1 MLSLI
6 DHNEG
11 WSVLHDRRF
20 RLLKALVWG
29 YLSLLLVM
37 TACLPVQA
45 AVRTEASYRSPAT
58 GLTLKATVLLP
69 DSYMKQPQRH
79 YPVFYLLHGHT
90 GNFTSWLDYAR
101 FPPRY
106 ADEYQTIIVL
116 ADGGNSFYVNW
127 DGQTDGKPHRWED
140 AIAQDLVPFIDQT
153 YRTLPID
160 AHRGIG
166 GLSMGGYG
174 ALLLAL
180 KHPNLFG
187 AVLSSSGCV
196 RVPEV
201 IIGEFKRDT
210 VDWNAPARWSPDGD
224 KRVDS
229 PGFSTQTERT
239 PKGFMFSS
247 PARAEQYSLFRLLT
261 TLKPDAT
268 PYIYLD
274 CGIGDDF
281 YADNRLLVEA
291 LRKGGFQY
299 SYLEI
304 EGKHEVPYWKN
315 ALAVSMPMLL
325 KKLALTPTDTPSR

>member
-1 MLSLI
+1 MKLI
-6 DHNEG
+6 YVVG
-11 WSVLHDRRF
+11 
-20 RLLKALVWG
+20 
-29 YLSLLLVM
+29 LLLTM
-37 TACLPVQA
+37 TSFLPVRSA
-45 AVRTEASYRSPAT
+45 LRTVVSYRSPAT

-69 DSYMKQPQRH
+69 DSYRTQSTKR

-106 ADEYQTIIVL
+106 ADDYQSIVVL

-140 AIAQDLVPFIDQT
+140 AIVQDLVPFIDRT
-153 YRTLPID
+153 YRTLPK
-160 AHRGIG
+160 AMHRGIG

-174 ALLLAL
+174 ALLIGL
-180 KHPNLFG
+180 KHPNTFS

-201 IIGEFKRDT
+201 IMGEFKRDT
-210 VDWNAPARWSPDGD
+210 VDWNAPARWSPDSD
-224 KRVDS
+224 RRADS

-239 PKGFMFSS
+239 PKGFMFSG
-247 PARAEQYSLFRLLT
+247 PARAQAHSLFHLLA
-261 TLKPDAT
+261 TLKPNSA
-268 PYIYLD
+268 PYIHLD

-291 LRKGGFQY
+291 LRKGGFRY
-299 SYLEI
+299 SYLET
-304 EGKHEVPYWKN
+304 EGKHEVPYWEN
-315 ALAVSMPMLL
+315 ALAVSMPLL
-325 KKLALTPTDTPSR
+325 LTRIALKSPTSTTSR